1 MGTRTRYFLVGSY
14 ICSYICSSY
23 GPYVVL
29 KMCLLELI
37 YLHFL
42 LLCRFRKNSDADS
55 NATNDGYVHANS
67 INRRVKRKRSTAP
80 AIFSNIHLN
89 NFKFVFFF
97 LTSFFFLWKDI
108 FIASHVIVRLCAC
121 LCRNIAKRALGKD
134 ERMKPSAVWNFLSN
148 LGRQNSVRV
157 QVTVVTHLVNLKF
170 MLP

>member
-1 MGTRTRYFLVGSY
+1 METWTRCFLVGYY

-23 GPYVVL
+23 GPCLVL
-29 KMCLLELI
+29 KMRLLELI

-42 LLCRFRKNSDADS
+42 LLCRFRKNSNADS
-55 NATNDGYVHANS
+55 NATNDGYNHANS
-67 INRRVKRKRSTAP
+67 IKSPFKRKRSTPPP

-108 FIASHVIVRLCAC
+108 FIASHLIVRLCAC

-134 ERMKPSAVWNFLSN
+134 ERTKPSAVWNFLSN
-148 LGRQNSVRV
+148 LGRQSSVRV
-157 QVTVVTHLVNLKF
+157 QVTHPVNLKF
-170 MLP
+170 MPP